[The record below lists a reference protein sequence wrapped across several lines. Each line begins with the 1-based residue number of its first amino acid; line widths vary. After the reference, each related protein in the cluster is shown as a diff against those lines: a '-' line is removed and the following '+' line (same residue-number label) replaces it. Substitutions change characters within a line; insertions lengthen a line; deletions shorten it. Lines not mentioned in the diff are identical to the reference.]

1 MDLLNRLR
9 HALEIKRQEQRTIHE
24 LSQLSDRALA
34 DLGLSR
40 ADIRD
45 VAWVAARADGIDV
58 YQYDTWRDAR
68 EAIARG
74 LARTTSDRRKDGS
87 VRRTDAHVRSA
98 AFPVLRPATN
108 RSA

>member
-1 MDLLNRLR
+1 MNLLSRLS
-9 HALEIKRQEQRTIHE
+9 HALEIKRHEHRTIHE

-34 DLGLSR
+34 DFGLSR

-45 VAWVAARADGIDV
+45 VAWVAARADGTDV

-68 EAIARG
+68 EALARG
-74 LARTTSDRRKDGS
+74 AAHPSPDRRKDGS
-87 VRRTDAHVRSA
+87 VRRTNSHERST
-98 AFPVLRPATN
+98 AFPVLRPAAN